1 MIFEVHLSA
10 TAQGDLDGILDYI
23 AVTLAAPKAAADW
36 MDTVLKSLNCLAEFP
51 EMCAQCQ
58 DEPWLL
64 RNVRVMPVGNYKF
77 FYHIDYNTKKIV
89 VLRVLS
95 FRQDASKA

>member
-10 TAQGDLDGILDYI
+10 VAQGDLDGIFDYI
-23 AVTLAAPKAAADW
+23 AITLASPKAAIDW
-36 MDTVLKSLNCLAEFP
+36 MDKVLESLNCLAEFS
-51 EMCAQCQ
+51 EMYAQCQ

-64 RNVRVMPVGNYKF
+64 RNVRFMPVDNYKF

-89 VLRVLS
+89 VLRILS
-95 FRQDASKA
+95 FRQNIL

>member
-10 TAQGDLDGILDYI
+10 VAQGDLDGIFDYI
-23 AVTLAAPKAAADW
+23 AFTLASPKAAIDW
-36 MDTVLKSLNCLAEFP
+36 MDKVLESLYCLAEFP
-51 EMCAQCQ
+51 EMYAQCQ

-64 RNVRVMPVGNYKF
+64 RNVRFMPVDNYKF

-89 VLRVLS
+89 VLRILS
-95 FRQDASKA
+95 FRQNIL

>member
-10 TAQGDLDGILDYI
+10 AAQGDLDGIFDYVAI
-23 AVTLAAPKAAADW
+23 TLASPKAAIDW
-36 MDTVLKSLNCLAEFP
+36 MDKVLKSLNCLAEFP
-51 EMCAQCQ
+51 EMYAQCQ

-64 RNVRVMPVGNYKF
+64 RNVRIMPVDNYKF
-77 FYHIDYNTKKIV
+77 FYHVDYNAKKNV

-95 FRQDASKA
+95 FRQNSSEV